1 MIFTCTVTQGF
12 SLNWASTVFTCD
24 NSPSPTFVL
33 IASTSVG
40 DTVNCGSFQANATN
54 VSLVGAGRGNLSST
68 LTPFAPTPPG
78 TVVTCSDPLVSQLPP
93 QQSRPYPNVTGNYDY
108 KLVCGCILYYYAY
121 FSMCTLSR
129 SSISPQRKI
138 PSVVMVTTNQIS
150 LHVLYYVD
158 YAQNYAGIIFSS
170 LGGGGY
176 IGCTGSL
183 AKLTIKRSN

>member
-1 MIFTCTVTQGF
+1 MSVKYPCTPYLLLHVLTLITAEVVLVSSVEQEGRAAACPGELVIFTFTVAQGF

-33 IASTSVG
+33 TASTSVG

-54 VSLVGAGRGNLSST
+54 VSLVGAGRGNISST
-68 LTPFAPTPPG
+68 LTPFAPTPAG

-129 SSISPQRKI
+129 SSISPQN
-138 PSVVMVTTNQIS
+138 PTPLFTMVLTIS
-150 LHVLYYVD
+150 LL
-158 YAQNYAGIIFSS
+158 
-170 LGGGGY
+170 
-176 IGCTGSL
+176 
-183 AKLTIKRSN
+183 

>member
-1 MIFTCTVTQGF
+1 M
-12 SLNWASTVFTCD
+12 S
-24 NSPSPTFVL
+24 SPPPKENFLDETL
-33 IASTSVG
+33 
-40 DTVNCGSFQANATN
+40 TVNCGSFQANATN
-54 VSLVGAGRGNLSST
+54 VSLVGGAGRGNLSST
-68 LTPFAPTPPG
+68 LTPTAPTSPG

-158 YAQNYAGIIFSS
+158 YAQKLCWHNILKPGGDT
-170 LGGGGY
+170 LGVQG
-176 IGCTGSL
+176 
-183 AKLTIKRSN
+183 A